1 MIPLNEFFA
10 LAKSHKK
17 VISAV
22 VVAIAL
28 LVGALYVKGWYND
41 QLTEKY
47 NAGVTDTDTKWTL
60 VMQKN
65 KDEQAAFKS
74 LQQAKVDELAAEN
87 ARLRAENSVLATA
100 SGKRQTSYAQ
110 SDEGK
115 KQGLDDEAVE
125 IYNESLGIQK

>member
-1 MIPLNEFFA
+1 MIPLTEFFA
-10 LAKSHKK
+10 LVKNHKK

-28 LVGALYVKGWYND
+28 LVGALYVKSWYND
-41 QLTEKY
+41 QLTAKY

-74 LQQAKVDELAAEN
+74 LQQAKADELAAEN
-87 ARLRAENSVLATA
+87 ARLRAENAVLATA
-100 SGKRQTSYAQ
+100 SGKRQTAYAQ
-110 SDEGK
+110 SEEGK

>member
-87 ARLRAENSVLATA
+87 ARLKAENTVLATA
-100 SGKRQTSYAQ
+100 SGKRQTAYAQ

>member
-1 MIPLNEFFA
+1 MISLTDLFA
-10 LAKSHKK
+10 LAKRYKK
-17 VISAV
+17 VIAV
-22 VVAIAL
+22 AALAIAL
-28 LVGALYVKGWYND
+28 LIGALYVKHWYND
-41 QLTEKY
+41 QLTAKY

-87 ARLRAENSVLATA
+87 ARLKAENTVLATA
-100 SGKRQTSYAQ
+100 SGKRQTAYAQ